1 MNKTLWERIWE
12 TRTGYLM
19 VVPTL
24 AFLLIF
30 QYYPAVSG
38 LYRSLFDWNA
48 GLEGTFVGLANFIEL
63 FTDDKVFIRSLKN
76 MALLTIWYLFA
87 FVGLS
92 TGVAVL
98 IHRIRQDG
106 SKYFFR
112 LFMILPVI
120 IPAVVLILLWKF
132 IYDSTIGPLNTI
144 LIGVGLQDWTH
155 AWLAEPK
162 IAIYAVMLRN
172 FPWIDGISVLI
183 LLAGL
188 QAIPVEIIES
198 GLLDGASGW
207 RRLRYIELPLI
218 TGQIKLLV
226 VLTIMWGVQEYT
238 AVWAMTQGG
247 PIDSTQVP
255 GMWMYFNAFR
265 ISRMGYA
272 SAIGVVMFLITL
284 VATILNMRYIRSQE
298 Y

>member
-12 TRTGYLM
+12 TRAGYLM

-38 LYRSLFDWNA
+38 LYRSMFDWNA
-48 GLEGTFVGLANFIEL
+48 GLAGNFIGLSNFVEL
-63 FTDDKVFIRSLKN
+63 FTDDDVFIRSLKN

-98 IHRIRQDG
+98 IHRIRNER

-162 IAIYAVMLRN
+162 IAIYAVMFRN

-218 TGQIKLLV
+218 TGQIKLLL